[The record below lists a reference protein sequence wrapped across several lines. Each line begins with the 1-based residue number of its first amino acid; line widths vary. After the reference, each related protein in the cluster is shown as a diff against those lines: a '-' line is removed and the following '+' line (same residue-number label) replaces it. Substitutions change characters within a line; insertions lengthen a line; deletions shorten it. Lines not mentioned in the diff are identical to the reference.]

1 MRVLVTGGTRGI
13 GKAIAEKFRKE
24 GHDVFITGTKPQPKM
39 ASFFIEADFSSE
51 ESIKTFLEKIKDIEF
66 DVLINNAGVN
76 DIKYIEDVSFED
88 YDNLFNVNLKAPY
101 FLSKICSKHMKKNSR
116 GWILN
121 ISSIMSVTSREKRT
135 LYSTSKAALT
145 GMVRALAAELGGDGI
160 MVNCLSPGF
169 TMTELT
175 EQSLSQKEM
184 KEFSSNIPLG
194 RMAEVQEMAEIAY
207 NLCNPKN
214 TYLTGQN
221 IIVDGGITI
230 V

>member
-175 EQSLSQKEM
+175 EQSLSDKEM

-194 RMAEVQEMAEIAY
+194 RMAEAQEMAEVAY